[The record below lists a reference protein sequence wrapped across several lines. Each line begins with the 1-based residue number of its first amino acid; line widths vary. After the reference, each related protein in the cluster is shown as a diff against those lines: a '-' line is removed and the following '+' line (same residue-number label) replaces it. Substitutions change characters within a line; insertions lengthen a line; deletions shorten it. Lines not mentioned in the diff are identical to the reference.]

1 MSIVTCAKKRGE
13 EKRKGKGKGGKKR
26 KKEKEREK
34 KKKKKKKGDNTTLS
48 KNGNNQ
54 KMNSIKSQLSHT
66 ATAEVVEVAATG
78 S

>member
-13 EKRKGKGKGGKKR
+13 EKEKRKGKEKR
-26 KKEKEREK
+26 KRKR
-34 KKKKKKKGDNTTLS
+34 KKKGDNTTLS